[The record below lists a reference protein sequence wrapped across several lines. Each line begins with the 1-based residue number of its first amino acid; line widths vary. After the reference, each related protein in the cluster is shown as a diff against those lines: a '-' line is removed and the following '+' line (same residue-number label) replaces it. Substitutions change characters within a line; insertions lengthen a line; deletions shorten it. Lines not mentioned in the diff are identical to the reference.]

1 MKTNRFHQIHLSAAD
16 GCALARVRTA
26 WVGQERHKPQA
37 PRSAKVTV
45 PARGGAQ
52 GTHMALRWILALPQ
66 AQPTSLLCLA
76 LPAAASVLH
85 QFPCL
90 LSCWDPMPAGPR
102 PSCQAPTGAPRLLSI
117 CRPDRSLCGMEGRR
131 TSRGDNQTCAGTQAT
146 PPASQPGK
154 GLIPFS
160 ALKASR

>member
-1 MKTNRFHQIHLSAAD
+1 M
-16 GCALARVRTA
+16 
-26 WVGQERHKPQA
+26 
-37 PRSAKVTV
+37 TV
-45 PARGGAQ
+45 PAGGGAQ

-131 TSRGDNQTCAGTQAT
+131 TSRGAIKRVLGPRPPLLLLSRERGSSPSVPLRPHGDHEMRCFAKALCLTTRTMLGFSRGQGQIAQNQI
-146 PPASQPGK
+146 K
-154 GLIPFS
+154 GS
-160 ALKASR
+160 